1 MIGFYHHCP
10 ANSALIISNSN
21 SLNNKSIQRI
31 TKKSTWINPFKD
43 KVFVVDLS
51 AVKIPFTLHLPTT
64 TSGELL
70 LRCHVTAQIDSL
82 DDNIKLAATKGYG
95 DNKESNA
102 AKLKAIIKRIK
113 VTEEKLPLSLESF
126 CTNTSERENSK
137 IAIAINEALQQEG
150 FFLYSFVPTS
160 ASVAGAGSG
169 SSSGSSSGS
178 RAGSTTGAK
187 LTSEPSYYSQSLSE
201 LRFEQYISEI
211 KIAIP
216 AHEPYWGEQT
226 LTWQTTVRP
235 PSSIDQY
242 YLACKTFLNTSSSKA
257 DEICHETAAKAL
269 LQAVQVTDADHLL
282 ERALKPLG
290 KLPLSTCTSDREAA
304 VMLLNGLADALS
316 TWRGKLAISRLALDS
331 ISTLQRLDKE
341 IDLQTAESFAALG
354 LVLEK
359 ISLISIEPK
368 EKPKPWQEEPS
379 ADETIIRLE
388 LPLPINLEE
397 DNKDV
402 TLALKCI
409 VCVEKTGQEENRKKE
424 ITPETQIELSKLFT
438 ENLLTA
444 LTSPKVPRAVAVVKK
459 LVESIHLQLADDK
472 PGSRWETR
480 IEDVIKEI
488 GPTGIVVNSV
498 RIIFASLDAYND
510 ARKRFLTS
518 SEPALHSQKIT
529 IKYFSLSDLD
539 LLDTDGK
546 SLFAES

>member
-10 ANSALIISNSN
+10 ANSALIVSDSNT
-21 SLNNKSIQRI
+21 LNNKSIQRI
-31 TKKSTWINPFKD
+31 TKKSTWINPFKN
-43 KVFVVDLS
+43 KVFVIDLS
-51 AVKIPFTLHLPTT
+51 ALTIPFTLHLPTT
-64 TSGELL
+64 NGGELL
-70 LRCHVTAQIDSL
+70 LQCHVTAQIDSL

-95 DNKESNA
+95 GNKESNA
-102 AKLKAIIKRIK
+102 AKLKAIINRIK
-113 VTEEKLPLSLESF
+113 VTEEKLPISLESF
-126 CTNTSERENSK
+126 CTNTSEREKSK
-137 IAIAINEALQQEG
+137 IYDDINEVLQQEG

-160 ASVAGAGSG
+160 ASIT
-169 SSSGSSSGS
+169 
-178 RAGSTTGAK
+178 GSTTAAK
-187 LTSEPSYYSQSLSE
+187 PTTEPSYYSQALGE
-201 LRFEQYISEI
+201 LKFEQYVSEV
-211 KIAIP
+211 KITIP

-242 YLACKTFLNTSSSKA
+242 SLACKTFLNTSSSKA
-257 DEICHETAAKAL
+257 DEICHETTATAL

-282 ERALKPLG
+282 ERSLKPLG
-290 KLPLSTCTSDREAA
+290 KLPLSTCTSDRQAA

-388 LPLPINLEE
+388 LPLPIKLEE
-397 DNKDV
+397 DNEAV
-402 TLALKCI
+402 TVVLKCI
-409 VCVEKTGQEENRKKE
+409 VCVESNGKEVNRKEEIGKEE
-424 ITPETQIELSKLFT
+424 ITSETQIELSKLFT
-438 ENLLTA
+438 DNLRTA
-444 LTSPKVPRAVAVVKK
+444 LTSAKVPRAVAVVKK
-459 LVESIHLQLADDK
+459 LVESIHSKLDEEQEK
-472 PGSRWETR
+472 EPGSKWETR
-480 IEDVIKEI
+480 IEDVLKEI
-488 GPTGIVVNSV
+488 GPTGIVFNSV
-498 RIIFASLDAYND
+498 RIIFASLDAYKD
-510 ARKRFLTS
+510 VRKRFMAS
-518 SEPALHSQKIT
+518 SEPALHTHNIT

-546 SLFAES
+546 SLFADS

>member
-21 SLNNKSIQRI
+21 NLNNKSIQRI
-31 TKKSTWINPFKD
+31 TKKSTWINPFKE
-43 KVFVVDLS
+43 KVFLIDLS
-51 AVKIPFTLHLPTT
+51 ALTIPFTLHLPTT
-64 TSGELL
+64 ASGELL
-70 LRCHVTAQIDSL
+70 LRCHVTAQIDSQ
-82 DDNIKLAATKGYG
+82 DENIKLAATKGYG

-113 VTEEKLPLSLESF
+113 VTEEKLPISLESF
-126 CTNTSERENSK
+126 CTNTSDRDNSK

-160 ASVAGAGSG
+160 AAIAGAT
-169 SSSGSSSGS
+169 SS
-178 RAGSTTGAK
+178 K
-187 LTSEPSYYSQSLSE
+187 PTSDMSYYSQALGE
-201 LRFEQYISEI
+201 LKFEQYISEI

-216 AHEPYWGEQT
+216 AHVPYWGEQT

-242 YLACKTFLNTSSSKA
+242 VLACKTFLSTSATKA
-257 DEICHETAAKAL
+257 DQICHETVAKAL
-269 LQAVQVTDADHLL
+269 LQAVQVTHADHLL

-290 KLPLSTCTSDREAA
+290 KLPLSSCTSDREAT

-316 TWRGKLAISRLALDS
+316 TWRGKLAVSRLALDS
-331 ISTLQRLDKE
+331 ISTLHRLDKE

-368 EKPKPWQEEPS
+368 EKPKPWQEETT

-388 LPLPINLEE
+388 LPLPIKLEE
-397 DNKDV
+397 DHLEEENKNV

-409 VCVEKTGQEENRKKE
+409 VCVERIGKE
-424 ITPETQIELSKLFT
+424 MSGKERSGEDEIPPETQAELSQLFT
-438 ENLLTA
+438 GKLLTA
-444 LTSPKVPRAVAVVKK
+444 LSSSKVHRAVAVVKK

-488 GPTGIVVNSV
+488 GPTGIVFNSV

-510 ARKRFLTS
+510 VRKRFLAS
-518 SEPALHSQKIT
+518 SEPALHTHKIA
-529 IKYFSLSDLD
+529 IKYFSLADLD
-539 LLDTDGK
+539 LLDVEGK
-546 SLFAES
+546 SLFANSK

>member
-10 ANSALIISNSN
+10 ANSALIVSDSNT
-21 SLNNKSIQRI
+21 LNNKSIQRI
-31 TKKSTWINPFKD
+31 TKKSTWINPFKN
-43 KVFVVDLS
+43 KVFVIDLS
-51 AVKIPFTLHLPTT
+51 ALTIPFTLHLPTT
-64 TSGELL
+64 NGGELL
-70 LRCHVTAQIDSL
+70 LQCHVTAQIDSL

-95 DNKESNA
+95 GNKESNA
-102 AKLKAIIKRIK
+102 AKLKAIINRIK
-113 VTEEKLPLSLESF
+113 VTEEKLPISLESF
-126 CTNTSERENSK
+126 CTNTSEREKSK
-137 IAIAINEALQQEG
+137 IYDDINEVLQQEG

-160 ASVAGAGSG
+160 ASIT
-169 SSSGSSSGS
+169 
-178 RAGSTTGAK
+178 GSTTAAK
-187 LTSEPSYYSQSLSE
+187 PTTEPSYYSQALGE
-201 LRFEQYISEI
+201 LKFEQYVSEV
-211 KIAIP
+211 KITIP

-242 YLACKTFLNTSSSKA
+242 SLACKTFLNTSSSKA
-257 DEICHETAAKAL
+257 DEICHETTAKAL

-282 ERALKPLG
+282 ERSLKPLG
-290 KLPLSTCTSDREAA
+290 KLPLSTCTSDRQAA

-388 LPLPINLEE
+388 LPLPIKLEE
-397 DNKDV
+397 DNEAV
-402 TLALKCI
+402 TVVLKCI
-409 VCVEKTGQEENRKKE
+409 VCVESNGKEVNRKEEIGKEE
-424 ITPETQIELSKLFT
+424 ITSETQIELSKLFT
-438 ENLLTA
+438 DNLRTA
-444 LTSPKVPRAVAVVKK
+444 LTSAKVPRAVAVVKK
-459 LVESIHLQLADDK
+459 LVESIHSKLDEEQEK
-472 PGSRWETR
+472 EPGSKWETR
-480 IEDVIKEI
+480 IEDVLKEI
-488 GPTGIVVNSV
+488 GPTGIVFNSV
-498 RIIFASLDAYND
+498 RIIFASLDAYKD
-510 ARKRFLTS
+510 VRKRFMAS
-518 SEPALHSQKIT
+518 SEPALHTHNIT

-546 SLFAES
+546 SLFADS

>member
-1 MIGFYHHCP
+1 MIGLYHHCP
-10 ANSALIISNSN
+10 ANSALIISSSN
-21 SLNNKSIQRI
+21 NLNNESIQRI

-43 KVFVVDLS
+43 KVFVIDLS
-51 AVKIPFTLHLPTT
+51 ALTIPFTLHLPTT
-64 TSGELL
+64 ASGELL

-82 DDNIKLAATKGYG
+82 DDNIKLAAKKGYG

-102 AKLKAIIKRIK
+102 AKLKAIIERIK
-113 VTEEKLPLSLESF
+113 VTEEKRPISLETF

-150 FFLYSFVPTS
+150 FFIYSFVPTS
-160 ASVAGAGSG
+160 ISMSSSATGSIAGSD
-169 SSSGSSSGS
+169 
-178 RAGSTTGAK
+178 STNAAK
-187 LTSEPSYYSQSLSE
+187 SMTEPSPYSKTLEE
-201 LRFEQYISEI
+201 LKFEPYISEV
-211 KIAIP
+211 KIVIP

-235 PSSIDQY
+235 PSGAEQY
-242 YLACKTFLNTSSSKA
+242 AIACKNFLLTSASKTN
-257 DEICHETAAKAL
+257 EICHETVAKAL
-269 LQAVQVTDADHLL
+269 LQAVQITDAEHLL
-282 ERALKPLG
+282 ERVLKPLG
-290 KLPLSTCTSDREAA
+290 KLPLSSCTSDREAA

-331 ISTLQRLDKE
+331 IATLQRLDKE
-341 IDLQTAESFAALG
+341 IDLQTAKSFAALG

-368 EKPKPWQEEPS
+368 EQAKPWQEEPS

-388 LPLPINLEE
+388 LPLPIKLEE
-397 DNKDV
+397 DNEAV
-402 TLALKCI
+402 TLVLKCI
-409 VCVEKTGQEENRKKE
+409 VCVERNGKQE
-424 ITPETQIELSKLFT
+424 ITPETQAELSKLFT
-438 ENLLTA
+438 ENLLAA
-444 LTSPKVPRAVAVVKK
+444 LSSAKVPRAVAVVKK

-488 GPTGIVVNSV
+488 GPTGIVFNSV

-510 ARKRFLTS
+510 VRKKFLAS
-518 SEPALHSQKIT
+518 SEPALHGHKIT

-539 LLDTDGK
+539 LLNKDGK
-546 SLFAES
+546 SLFADG

>member
-10 ANSALIISNSN
+10 ANSALIVSDSNT
-21 SLNNKSIQRI
+21 LNNKSIQRI
-31 TKKSTWINPFKD
+31 TKKSTWINPFKN
-43 KVFVVDLS
+43 KVFVIDLS
-51 AVKIPFTLHLPTT
+51 ALTIPFTLHLPTT
-64 TSGELL
+64 NGGELL
-70 LRCHVTAQIDSL
+70 LQCHVTAQIDSL

-102 AKLKAIIKRIK
+102 AKLKAIINRIK
-113 VTEEKLPLSLESF
+113 ITEEKLPTSLESF

-160 ASVAGAGSG
+160 ASIS
-169 SSSGSSSGS
+169 
-178 RAGSTTGAK
+178 GSTTSAK
-187 LTSEPSYYSQSLSE
+187 PTSELSYYSQALSE
-201 LRFEQYISEI
+201 LKFEQYISEV
-211 KIAIP
+211 KITIP

-242 YLACKTFLNTSSSKA
+242 LLACKTFLNTSSSKA
-257 DEICHETAAKAL
+257 DEICHETTAKAL

-282 ERALKPLG
+282 ERSLKPLG
-290 KLPLSTCTSDREAA
+290 KLPLSTCTSDRQAA

-341 IDLQTAESFAALG
+341 IDLQTAESFADLG

-388 LPLPINLEE
+388 LPLPIKLEE

-409 VCVEKTGQEENRKKE
+409 VCVEKNGKERNGKERNGKEE
-424 ITPETQIELSKLFT
+424 ITSETQIELSKLFT
-438 ENLLTA
+438 DNLLTA
-444 LTSPKVPRAVAVVKK
+444 LSSAKVPRAVAVVKK
-459 LVESIHLQLADDK
+459 LVASIQLQLADDK

-480 IEDVIKEI
+480 IEDVIKDI
-488 GPTGIVVNSV
+488 GPTGIVFNSV
-498 RIIFASLDAYND
+498 RIIFASLDAYKD
-510 ARKRFLTS
+510 VRKRFMAS
-518 SEPALHSQKIT
+518 SEPTLHTHNIT

-546 SLFAES
+546 SLFADS

>member
-1 MIGFYHHCP
+1 MIGFYQHCP

-31 TKKSTWINPFKD
+31 TKKSTWINPFRD
-43 KVFVVDLS
+43 KVFVIDLS
-51 AVKIPFTLHLPTT
+51 ALIIPFTLHLPTT
-64 TSGELL
+64 TGGELL

-113 VTEEKLPLSLESF
+113 VTEEKLPSSLENF

-137 IAIAINEALQQEG
+137 IAIAINKALQQEG

-160 ASVAGAGSG
+160 ASIAASN
-169 SSSGSSSGS
+169 
-178 RAGSTTGAK
+178 TGTK
-187 LTSEPSYYSQSLSE
+187 PTSELSYYSQALGE
-201 LRFEQYISEI
+201 LRFEQYISEV
-211 KIAIP
+211 KITIP
-216 AHEPYWGEQT
+216 AREPYWGEQT

-242 YLACKTFLNTSSSKA
+242 LLACKTFLNTSSSKA
-257 DEICHETAAKAL
+257 DEICHKTTAKAL

-331 ISTLQRLDKE
+331 ITTLQRLDKE
-341 IDLQTAESFAALG
+341 IDLQSAESFAALG

-368 EKPKPWQEEPS
+368 EKPKPWQEELS

-388 LPLPINLEE
+388 LPLPIKLEE
-397 DNKDV
+397 DNEVV
-402 TLALKCI
+402 TVVLKCI
-409 VCVEKTGQEENRKKE
+409 VCVESNGKEVNGKEENGKEE
-424 ITPETQIELSKLFT
+424 ITPETQTELSKLFT
-438 ENLLTA
+438 DNLRTA
-444 LTSPKVPRAVAVVKK
+444 LTSAKVPHAVAVVKK
-459 LVESIHLQLADDK
+459 LVESIHSQLADDK
-472 PGSRWETR
+472 TGSRWETR
-480 IEDVIKEI
+480 IEDVIKDI
-488 GPTGIVVNSV
+488 GPTGIVFNSV
-498 RIIFASLDAYND
+498 RIIFASLDAYKD
-510 ARKRFLTS
+510 VRKRFLAS
-518 SEPALHSQKIT
+518 SEPALHSHKIT
-529 IKYFSLSDLD
+529 IKYFALSDLD
-539 LLDTDGK
+539 LLNQDGK
-546 SLFAES
+546 SFFADS